1 MLVVH
6 GSWLPAADQ
15 YPARLAVWAE
25 TTPNAGGTRRRRT
38 ASTAP
43 TQPQP
48 HPFAA
53 AAEVLR
59 VALTDGGVPGDTGES
74 TGRPVLARLP
84 TLDGVPCP
92 SPDLGSAGR
101 PAAGATPALW
111 TWQIPVLTFD
121 VAHAP
126 QVLLALADEERGSGS
141 VIGEDLRFWI
151 AVTQF
156 ALELVYRQKILPT
169 VQREGSGYAARWQ
182 LLLDE
187 ERDRSRF
194 RTLVTAMPPVCR
206 ALASAANTSEPRP
219 GDLLSSYLSATV
231 DAVTR
236 AAVLPATQRGGRKAG
251 RTRLSDT
258 WLEALRGNPTLE
270 APAAALAEFYSEY
283 RAWIE
288 AGGADGHQDSFRVCF
303 RLNPPDLGLDPDE
316 LSPIEGGEPESGST
330 AGSLIA
336 LPAEQATWTLEYL
349 LQATDDPSL
358 LVPAGEVWR
367 QRGSTLNFLN
377 RKFDAPQERL
387 LAGLGRA
394 ARLFPPLEPSLR
406 AARPE
411 IAALSTAQAYSFV
424 REAALLLQGS
434 GFGVLVPG
442 MDTAIGVRAK
452 LSSKPAT
459 KGQTQSGASVLTWDT
474 LVNYDWQIALGDQTL
489 SRVEFEALA
498 ALKQPLV
505 QVRGRWV
512 ELRPEGVEQALT
524 LFKTQPGGP
533 IGMAAALRIAL
544 APATV
549 PGLPL
554 VEVETEGAF
563 AELLK
568 GLEDRGGRAEIAEP
582 AGFQGQLRPY
592 QRVGVGWLAA
602 MRRFG
607 LGAVLADDMGLGK
620 TIQLIALLLHQR
632 QIATHPGGPTL
643 LICPTSVVGNWRRE
657 LTRFGP
663 DLRVLIHHG
672 AERRRDEVAFAAEAA
687 VYDVVISTYALLHR
701 DEAALTAVQW
711 ANVVLDEAQ
720 NIKNPTTKWAQA
732 ARRLTADWRAALT
745 GTPVENR
752 LAELWSLF
760 QFLNPGYLG
769 SQEAFRRQFALPIER
784 ARDETAVEGLKAL
797 VSPFILRRLKT
808 DRSIIADLPDKNEM
822 KLYATLTREQA
833 TLYEAALQD
842 ALRQMAES
850 SGIARRGII
859 LGMLTKLKQICD
871 HPALFLHDGS
881 PLPGRSGKLARLTEM
896 LDEILAVDDRALI
909 FTQYAEMGKL
919 LQPYLTATLG
929 HEVIFLYGG
938 TTAADRDRLV
948 TRFQNDARGPHIFIL
963 SVKAGGVGLNLTRA
977 NHVFHFDRWWNPAVE
992 NQATDR
998 AFRIGQQKNVQVHKF
1013 ISAGT
1018 FEEALDEIIER
1029 KKALAETIVGAG
1041 ESWITEMSTEQ
1052 LRDLFTLRRD
1062 AIGEE

>member
-6 GSWLPAADQ
+6 GSWVPEADR
-15 YPARLAVWAE
+15 YPARLALWAE
-25 TTPNAGGTRRRRT
+25 TTPITEPLRRGRK
-38 ASTAP
+38 AAKP
-43 TQPQP
+43 PDAPQP

-53 AAEVLR
+53 PTATLR
-59 VALTDGGVPGDTGES
+59 ATLTASGAPGDLGES
-74 TGRPVLARLP
+74 AGRPVLARLP
-84 TLDGVPCP
+84 SLGGAPCP
-92 SPDLGSAGR
+92 SPDLGGAPDGAALDLQAWQV
-101 PAAGATPALW
+101 PA
-111 TWQIPVLTFD
+111 LTFD

-126 QVLLALADEERGSGS
+126 EVLLALADRERDSAA
-141 VIGEDLRFWI
+141 VVAEDVRFWI
-151 AVTQF
+151 AATQF
-156 ALELVYRQKILPT
+156 ALELVYRQKILPAIR
-169 VQREGSGYAARWQ
+169 REGAGYAARWQ

-194 RTLVTAMPPVCR
+194 RALVAAMPPVCR
-206 ALASAANTSEPRP
+206 ALTGAVDAPELRP
-219 GDLLSSYLSATV
+219 GDLLSSFLGAAA

-236 AAVLPATQRGGRKAG
+236 TAPVPTGRRTGRHAAAPQLAAA
-251 RTRLSDT
+251 
-258 WLEALRGNPTLE
+258 WIEALRGNPTLD
-270 APAAALAEFYSEY
+270 APAEALTAFYKEY
-283 RAWIE
+283 RAWVE

-303 RLNPPDLGLDPDE
+303 RLTPPDLEDD
-316 LSPIEGGEPESGST
+316 LSPNPSHIQGGESGTVKKGGT
-330 AGSLIA
+330 AA
-336 LPAEQATWTLEYL
+336 LTTLPPARASWTLEYL

-394 ARLFPPLEPSLR
+394 ARLFPALEPSLR
-406 AARPE
+406 TARPE
-411 IAALSTAQAYSFV
+411 AATLNTTQAYSFV

-459 KGQTQSGASVLTWDT
+459 QKQAQGGAAVLTWDT

-489 SRVEFEALA
+489 SRAEFEALA

-512 ELRPEGVEQALT
+512 ELRPELVEQALT
-524 LFKTQPGGP
+524 LFKTQPNGP
-533 IGMAAALRIAL
+533 VGMAAALRMAL

-554 VEVETEGAF
+554 VEVETEGGF
-563 AELLK
+563 HDLLTTLRD
-568 GLEDRGGRAEIAEP
+568 GGGRAEIAEP

-620 TIQLIALLLHQR
+620 TIQLIALLLHER
-632 QIATHPGGPTL
+632 QVAPHPPGPTL

-663 DLRVLIHHG
+663 DLRVLVHHG
-672 AERRRDEVAFAAEAA
+672 AERSRAEATFTA
-687 VYDVVISTYALLHR
+687 EAGRHDVVISTYALLHR

-720 NIKNPTTKWAQA
+720 NIKNAATKWAQA
-732 ARRLTADWRAALT
+732 ARHLSADWRAALT

-784 ARDETAVEGLKAL
+784 ARDETAVAGLKAL

-833 TLYEAALQD
+833 TLYEATLQD
-842 ALRQMAES
+842 ALRQMAEA

-896 LDEILAVDDRALI
+896 LEELLALDDRALI

-919 LQPYLTATLG
+919 LQPHLSAALG
-929 HEVIFLYGG
+929 REVIFLYGG
-938 TTAADRDRLV
+938 TTAPERDRLV
-948 TRFQNDARGPHIFIL
+948 SRFQNDTHGPPIFIL

-1029 KKALAETIVGAG
+1029 KKDLAETIVGAG

-1062 AIGEE
+1062 AVGEE